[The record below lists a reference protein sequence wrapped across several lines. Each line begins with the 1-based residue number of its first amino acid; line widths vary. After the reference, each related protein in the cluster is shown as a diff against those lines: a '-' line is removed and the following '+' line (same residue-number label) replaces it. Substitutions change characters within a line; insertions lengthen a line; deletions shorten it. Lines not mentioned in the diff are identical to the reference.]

1 MARGISSNAATAHS
15 LSIPPVAIPMTRTAS
30 RQKAT
35 ELPAIA
41 SVSEPKMQTDAVTR
55 EAVALKIPPPPLGRP
70 CAQSRIQIVTKAMA
84 SMKVQQIRRL
94 LVTTTS
100 QAQFTDWMERRY
112 ESIVKKVEDTR
123 PSNEAPQ
130 KLLMT

>member
-1 MARGISSNAATAHS
+1 
-15 LSIPPVAIPMTRTAS
+15 
-30 RQKAT
+30 
-35 ELPAIA
+35 
-41 SVSEPKMQTDAVTR
+41 
-55 EAVALKIPPPPLGRP
+55 
-70 CAQSRIQIVTKAMA
+70 MA
-84 SMKVQQIRRL
+84 SMKVQQIRRI